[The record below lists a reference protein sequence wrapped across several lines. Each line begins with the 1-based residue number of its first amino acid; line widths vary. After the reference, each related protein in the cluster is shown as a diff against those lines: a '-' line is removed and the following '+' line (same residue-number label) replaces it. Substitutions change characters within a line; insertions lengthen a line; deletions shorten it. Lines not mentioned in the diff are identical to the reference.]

1 MYSSDRRVDAVGA
14 CVGMRGSRI
23 QNIVR
28 ELNGEKIDIINWSD
42 KPEILISRALAPAK
56 PINLYIDEE
65 KPYVVA
71 VFDDEELPIAIGRN
85 GQNIRLASSV
95 TGYTI
100 DAVKKT
106 EYEGVQD
113 ESLYLDEIEGIAKKY
128 IEVLAKSEI
137 YTSEEFLST
146 ERADILTLKG
156 FGEKTV
162 DKITGIIMEAVE
174 SKQANST
181 KDDDGELEADENEE
195 PILEEVDNG

>member
-1 MYSSDRRVDAVGA
+1 
-14 CVGMRGSRI
+14 
-23 QNIVR
+23 
-28 ELNGEKIDIINWSD
+28 
-42 KPEILISRALAPAK
+42 
-56 PINLYIDEE
+56 
-65 KPYVVA
+65 
-71 VFDDEELPIAIGRN
+71 
-85 GQNIRLASSV
+85 LASSV

-137 YTSEEFLST
+137 HTSEEFLST